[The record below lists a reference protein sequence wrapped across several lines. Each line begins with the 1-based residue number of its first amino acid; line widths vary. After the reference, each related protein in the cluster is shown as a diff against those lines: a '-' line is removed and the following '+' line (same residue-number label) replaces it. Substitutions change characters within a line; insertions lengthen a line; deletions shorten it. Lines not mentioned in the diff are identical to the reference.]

1 MNQIKKR
8 LEIIKIAIFMSDDE
22 TIRLQLLKLEYFEE
36 NEQLDKIIDLLKR
49 KNYGQAQV
57 LISEYLNSPQNAITQ
72 DTKENENFAKQ
83 TNSVNNDNKS
93 IVDDFGM
100 LKSSSLSNKHG
111 LQSTNQN
118 IKQNKTKDTITSY
131 VGGSKNFELS
141 LDEIDKI
148 PSRKQ
153 TDAPVPP
160 KEKVDFSDIFTT
172 SKKEKIATTEEQKTT
187 IPEEEI
193 VEEKENNILEDSD
206 QSIENQLEEVK
217 EQENINFESKK
228 YETENKEENN
238 ELNEEILD
246 DDLEMLITA
255 DSEVSN
261 TNIDMTLEENLENRE
276 SANPYDKKYP
286 PVSDIFHKF
295 QNIALFHIGD
305 KNYTLHKSSANWMHR
320 ISKVG
325 YKEIEILKIAKYIQ
339 KLKEQKEHD
348 EAIQLALICCATE
361 SNLGKLIFARELY
374 KGDIVEQDHFK
385 ACEMTKELALLDYP
399 EALCD
404 LGQYCE
410 HGIGTKKSLEYALH
424 FYKKAYDLGLDRA
437 SILYKNLKKK
447 KGLFSF
453 LFKSEI

>member
-1 MNQIKKR
+1 MDQIKKR

-36 NEQLDKIIDLLKR
+36 NEQLDKIIYLLKR

-57 LISEYLNSPQNAITQ
+57 LISEYLSSPRTPNKQ
-72 DTKENENFAKQ
+72 DVKENEDTSKQ
-83 TNSVNNDNKS
+83 TKISNNDSKS

-118 IKQNKTKDTITSY
+118 IKQDKAKDTITSY
-131 VGGSKNFELS
+131 LGGSKNFELS
-141 LDEIDKI
+141 LDEIEKI

-153 TDAPVPP
+153 TTDTPQ

-172 SKKEKIATTEEQKTT
+172 PKKEKIATEEKQEKIMPKEETRTEE
-187 IPEEEI
+187 
-193 VEEKENNILEDSD
+193 ENSDLEDSG
-206 QSIENQLEEVK
+206 QIIENQPK
-217 EQENINFESKK
+217 EPKQQEDINFESKE
-228 YETENKEENN
+228 YEAENKEENN
-238 ELNEEILD
+238 ELNEENLD

-261 TNIDMTLEENLENRE
+261 TNIDMTLEENLESRE
-276 SANPYDKKYP
+276 NANPYDKKYP

-339 KLKEQKEHD
+339 KLKEQKEYN

>member
-1 MNQIKKR
+1 MDQIKKR

-57 LISEYLNSPQNAITQ
+57 LISEYLNNSRTPNKQGV
-72 DTKENENFAKQ
+72 KENEDILKQ
-83 TNSVNNDNKS
+83 ANISNNDSKS

-118 IKQNKTKDTITSY
+118 IKQDKTKDTITSY
-131 VGGSKNFELS
+131 IGGSKNFELS
-141 LDEIDKI
+141 LDEIEKI

-153 TDAPVPP
+153 TTDTPQ

-172 SKKEKIATTEEQKTT
+172 SKKEKMSTEEKQQKIT
-187 IPEEEI
+187 PEEEI
-193 VEEKENNILEDSD
+193 VTKEKNSNLEDND
-206 QSIENQLEEVK
+206 QVTENQPEETI
-217 EQENINFESKK
+217 EQEEINFESEE

-238 ELNEEILD
+238 ELNEENLD

-255 DSEVSN
+255 DSEVGN
-261 TNIDMTLEENLENRE
+261 TNIDMTLEENLESRE

-339 KLKEQKEHD
+339 KLKEQKEHN

>member
-1 MNQIKKR
+1 MDQIKKR

-57 LISEYLNSPQNAITQ
+57 LISEYLNNSRTPNKQGV
-72 DTKENENFAKQ
+72 KENEDILKQ
-83 TNSVNNDNKS
+83 ANISNNDSKS

-118 IKQNKTKDTITSY
+118 IKQDKTKDTITSY
-131 VGGSKNFELS
+131 IGGSKNFELS
-141 LDEIDKI
+141 LDEIEKI

-153 TDAPVPP
+153 TTDTPQ

-172 SKKEKIATTEEQKTT
+172 SKKEKISTEEKQQKIT
-187 IPEEEI
+187 PEEEI
-193 VEEKENNILEDSD
+193 VTKEKNSDLEDND
-206 QSIENQLEEVK
+206 QVTENQPEETI
-217 EQENINFESKK
+217 EQEEINFESEE

-238 ELNEEILD
+238 ELNEENLD

-255 DSEVSN
+255 DSEVGN
-261 TNIDMTLEENLENRE
+261 TNIDMTLEENLESRE

-339 KLKEQKEHD
+339 KLKEQKEHN